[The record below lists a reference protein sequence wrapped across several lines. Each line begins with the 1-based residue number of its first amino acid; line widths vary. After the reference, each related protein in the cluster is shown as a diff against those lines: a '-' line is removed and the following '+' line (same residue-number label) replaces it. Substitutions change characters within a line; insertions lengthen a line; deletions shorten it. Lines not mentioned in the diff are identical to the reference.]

1 MAEPRNPGFPA
12 KYRDCDTSVW
22 IKATTSTQ
30 VPLLI
35 QDSSGNDIFKVDGA
49 GVVTSAAYETPV
61 LQTATVT
68 IPAADLNTL
77 NATAYELV
85 AAPGAGLLLEFVAA
99 VLLLDYGTVAF
110 TETTDNAAVK
120 YDSKTGVQVS
130 QDIECT
136 GFIDQTADTMTT
148 AQAKINVIAAKTAC
162 ENKSLVLHNTGNGEW
177 GGSGDSVLRCKV
189 MYRVHTTAW

>member
-49 GVVTSAAYETPV
+49 GVVTSAAYETPT
-61 LQTATVT
+61 LQTASVD
-68 IPAADLNTL
+68 ISAAEL
-77 NATAYELV
+77 NALRATAKELV
-85 AAPGAGLLLEFVAA
+85 AAPGAGLVIEFVSI
-99 VLLLDYGTVAF
+99 VLLLDYGTVGF
-110 TETTDNAAVK
+110 TESADNIAVK
-120 YDSKTGVQVS
+120 YDNKTGVQVS
-130 QDIECT
+130 EDIEAT

-148 AQAKINVIAAKTAC
+148 GRAKLNVIAAKTAC
-162 ENKSLVLHNTGNGEW
+162 ENKALCLHNTGDGEW
-177 GGSGDSVLRCKV
+177 GGSGDSVIRAKV